1 MFANQIDEKFW
12 LDPPWQRYPQK
23 YNLGLR
29 PIKLKDWLASNPSD
43 EILNH
48 KKKLLSTNY
57 ERVVSTVNH
66 PDNPEFILSKHFQT
80 NSIYPDL
87 IANISLEVED
97 DLCIIESQ
105 GDQKLLAACVCSPS
119 YWKLSEK
126 IGKPLLSI
134 HKPVKTLN
142 SKIKVIGSGRTDAG
156 VNAWGQSAN
165 FYHKEEIKNFFK
177 FLSTANFFL
186 SKYSVSI
193 LSLKKK
199 NLTFHARHSAKK
211 REYEYVI
218 LNRTA
223 KPSVDDNR
231 VWLVKKKLNLD
242 EMKKAAKYFIG
253 KHNFSA
259 FRSSSCTAKSPIRT
273 INNLKITKRGDKIII
288 KILSKSFLQKQVRS
302 MVGCLKF
309 VGENKWNALK
319 IKKVILSKQRKNCAP
334 PAPAQGLFLKKIYY

>member
-105 GDQKLLAACVCSPS
+105 GDQKLLAACVCHSERLKSNDPS
-119 YWKLSEK
+119 NWFIRTERESICKFSEKFSLFSINVRFQKLSYILEFDEA
-126 IGKPLLSI
+126 
-134 HKPVKTLN
+134 KTSLFESLQN
-142 SKIKVIGSGRTDAG
+142 FDDDESNYFGGR
-156 VNAWGQSAN
+156 
-165 FYHKEEIKNFFK
+165 
-177 FLSTANFFL
+177 
-186 SKYSVSI
+186 
-193 LSLKKK
+193 
-199 NLTFHARHSAKK
+199 
-211 REYEYVI
+211 
-218 LNRTA
+218 
-223 KPSVDDNR
+223 
-231 VWLVKKKLNLD
+231 
-242 EMKKAAKYFIG
+242 
-253 KHNFSA
+253 
-259 FRSSSCTAKSPIRT
+259 
-273 INNLKITKRGDKIII
+273 LKINLLLDY
-288 KILSKSFLQKQVRS
+288 
-302 MVGCLKF
+302 LK
-309 VGENKWNALK
+309 
-319 IKKVILSKQRKNCAP
+319 
-334 PAPAQGLFLKKIYY
+334 

>member
-12 LDPPWQRYPQK
+12 LDPPWLRYPQK

-119 YWKLSEK
+119 YWKLSDK

-142 SKIKVIGSGRTDAG
+142 SKIGNSINKFISQSPLLKPFVRENWFVHEDTDRFHDH
-156 VNAWGQSAN
+156 S
-165 FYHKEEIKNFFK
+165 ER
-177 FLSTANFFL
+177 
-186 SKYSVSI
+186 
-193 LSLKKK
+193 LKG
-199 NLTFHARHSAKK
+199 ND
-211 REYEYVI
+211 
-218 LNRTA
+218 
-223 KPSVDDNR
+223 PSN
-231 VWLVKKKLNLD
+231 W
-242 EMKKAAKYFIG
+242 F
-253 KHNFSA
+253 
-259 FRSSSCTAKSPIRT
+259 IRT
-273 INNLKITKRGDKIII
+273 ERESICKFSEKFSLFSINVRFQKLSYILEFDEAKTSLFESLQNFDDDESSYFGGRLKINLLLDY
-288 KILSKSFLQKQVRS
+288 
-302 MVGCLKF
+302 LK
-309 VGENKWNALK
+309 
-319 IKKVILSKQRKNCAP
+319 
-334 PAPAQGLFLKKIYY
+334 